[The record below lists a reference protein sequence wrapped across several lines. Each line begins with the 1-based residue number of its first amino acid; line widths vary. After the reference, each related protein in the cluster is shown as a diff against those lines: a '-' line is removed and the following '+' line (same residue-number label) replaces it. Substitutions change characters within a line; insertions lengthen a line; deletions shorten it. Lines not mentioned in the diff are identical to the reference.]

1 MRNKQPDSND
11 NNDNGVKAKVPTIRL
26 KLKVSSKEEPDKG
39 KEEDK
44 AHEGVTVNESVSAH
58 LNVNDNTVVSPV
70 SQVSQVSSSAPSSSH
85 SSTRLICGT
94 FKYRPF
100 KLFPLLPPSSR
111 YRVLVPPPYTDITRN
126 PAVRLNYLWSS
137 SSSSASCY
145 TDDSDLV
152 CVAVRDG
159 WCKADDIKGKELL
172 IEVEVI
178 DINNLNDIDPVSP
191 HTHVSTSITPRI
203 YPAPHDGNHI
213 RILSVT
219 IDPAAVHLKRWRK
232 HKRRRSDR
240 VQPQLLTPKFKTQS
254 VNV

>member
-1 MRNKQPDSND
+1 MRNKPGEPD

-26 KLKVSSKEEPDKG
+26 KLKVSSKEEPE
-39 KEEDK
+39 KEKEKEKDK
-44 AHEGVTVNESVSAH
+44 ACEDVPVSAH
-58 LNVNDNTVVSPV
+58 LNVNDNETINTVSPV
-70 SQVSQVSSSAPSSSH
+70 SQVSQVSESAPSQSH
-85 SSTRLICGT
+85 SSSARLICGT

-126 PAVRLNYLWSS
+126 PAVRLNYLWA
-137 SSSSASCY
+137 ASCTEVY

-159 WCKADDIKGKELL
+159 WCKAEEMKGKELL

-178 DINNLNDIDPVSP
+178 DINEVEVNDPVSS
-191 HTHVSTSITPRI
+191 HTCVSTLIIPRI

-219 IDPAAVHLKRWRK
+219 LDPAAVHLKRWRK
-232 HKRRRSDR
+232 HKRRRCNR
-240 VQPQLLTPKFKTQS
+240 VQPQLLTPKFKTQN

>member
-1 MRNKQPDSND
+1 MRNKQPD

-26 KLKVSSKEEPDKG
+26 KLKVSSKEEPEKG

-44 AHEGVTVNESVSAH
+44 ASEDVNVNAH
-58 LNVNDNTVVSPV
+58 LNVNVNETANTVVSPV
-70 SQVSQVSSSAPSSSH
+70 SQVSQVSSSAPSSSSSH

-137 SSSSASCY
+137 SSSLPSCY

-191 HTHVSTSITPRI
+191 HTHVSTVITPRI